1 MAEASPASPGGLL
14 PAGSLLA
21 TKLFVPPP
29 GPCLVE
35 RPRLLEKLN
44 QALRPGCR
52 LTLVSAPPG
61 FGKTTLVSTWAL
73 SARAARTGGAPV
85 PPARSGPGRAA
96 AQVQA
101 GTLARGAKPG
111 RAGAEPGLSVA
122 WLSLDERDND
132 PVLFWSYVCASLHG
146 QASSLGQGA
155 QALLR
160 SVQGANFEAVLA
172 ALINDLARLPA
183 PVLLVLDDFHLIR
196 SPAIINSLG
205 FLLDRMPPQF
215 HLLIL
220 TRSDPHLPL
229 ALLRS
234 RGQLLDIRQDDLR
247 FSAHEAGS
255 FLNAGM
261 GLDLAPQAVEALH
274 ARTEGWAA
282 GLQLAAVSL
291 RGREKADEFIASF
304 SGSNRYILDY
314 LFEEVLKRQ
323 PSESQTFLLKTS
335 ILDSFCGPL
344 CAALL
349 AGTALGPFPDAQAV
363 LGYLESNNLFVVPLD
378 EERRWYRYHQLF
390 ADLLRKRL
398 RQTDPASEAELHARA
413 SRWYEQADLPYPAVD
428 HALRVPDYARAGRL
442 LADSAEA
449 ILNRGEY
456 SWLLQSIRKLPA
468 AQAQA
473 HPELYIVEATIL
485 ASTGYLNEA
494 EECLRSFE
502 EHAPAAAL
510 DAPLSDW
517 LAGRTATV
525 RALIAILQGD
535 AAGSR
540 RYAGLALEKLP
551 RGSESPWRAHL
562 LVALSHLNVAS
573 GDLEAARQDLVEA
586 VEAGKLARHAYMT
599 LDAATH
605 LSLTLW
611 MQGRLNE
618 ACQVNQQA
626 LQFVEQLGGLDGTL
640 EAGMLFL
647 GWGFILCER
656 HELDEAGEYIRH
668 GLEASRSAGNP
679 GTLAWAYQVFIR
691 FLIAQGDL
699 PAAEAA
705 AREADRLV
713 QGSDIPAWIECGAAA
728 LIAQVWVRLGKIAA
742 AEQYLAR
749 RGILLGGEIQYP
761 HQAEYHALACLF
773 LAKGELDAAE
783 QLFERLREWAEIAGQ
798 RSWVI
803 AAQVQLA
810 LVYRARGQRQP
821 ALQAL
826 TRAMELAEPE
836 GYVQLFVD
844 EGEALAGLI
853 RDVPLDYARRLLA
866 AFPGAKA
873 GPVGVTGVRQRAP
886 ALFDDLSPREV
897 EVLRLVAEGL
907 SNKEIALQLCISL
920 RTVKYHTNSIYTKLN
935 VSSRTQAVGQARALG
950 IL

>member
-1 MAEASPASPGGLL
+1 MAEASPASPGSLL
-14 PAGSLLA
+14 PASSLLA
-21 TKLFVPPP
+21 TKLFIPPP

-44 QALRPGCR
+44 QVLQPGCR

-61 FGKTTLVSTWAL
+61 FGKTTLVSMWAV
-73 SARAARTGGAPV
+73 SARAAHRG
-85 PPARSGPGRAA
+85 
-96 AQVQA
+96 
-101 GTLARGAKPG
+101 LA
-111 RAGAEPGLSVA
+111 VA

-146 QASSLGQGA
+146 QGA

-160 SVQGANFEAVLA
+160 SVQGTNFEAALT
-172 ALINDLARLPA
+172 ALINDLARLSA

-196 SPAIINSLG
+196 SPAIVGSLG

-215 HLLIL
+215 HLLVL

-234 RGQLLDIRQDDLR
+234 RGQLLEIRQADLR
-247 FSAHEAGS
+247 FSAREADS

-261 GLDLAPQAVEALH
+261 GLGLAPQAVEALH

-304 SGSNRYILDY
+304 SGSHRYILDY
-314 LFEEVLKRQ
+314 LFEEVLRRQ
-323 PSESQTFLLKTS
+323 LPESQTFLLKTS

-344 CAALL
+344 CDALL
-349 AGTALGPFPDAQAV
+349 AGTALGSFPDAQAV
-363 LGYLESNNLFVVPLD
+363 LEYLESNNLFIVSLD

-390 ADLLRKRL
+390 ADLLRKHL
-398 RQTDPASEAELHARA
+398 RRQADPAAETELHARA

-428 HALRVPDYARAGRL
+428 HALRVPDYARAARL
-442 LADSAEA
+442 LEGSAEA

-456 SWLLQSIRKLPA
+456 NWLLQSIRKLPTE
-468 AQAQA
+468 QAQA
-473 HPELYIVEATIL
+473 HPELYIVEATVL
-485 ASTGYLNEA
+485 ASTGYLREA
-494 EECLRSFE
+494 EECLRAFE
-502 EHAPAAAL
+502 GHSPAVAP
-510 DAPLSDW
+510 DSPLGDW
-517 LAGRTATV
+517 LAGGTATV
-525 RALIAILQGD
+525 RALIAIFRGD
-535 AAGSR
+535 TAGSR
-540 RYAGLALEKLP
+540 HCAGLALAKLP

-562 LVALSHLNVAS
+562 LVALSHLDVAN
-573 GDLEAARQDLVEA
+573 GDLEAARQDLIEA
-586 VEAGKLARHAYMT
+586 IEAGKLAHHAYMT
-599 LDAATH
+599 LDATTH

-618 ACQVNQQA
+618 ACQVNRQA

-656 HELDEAGEYIRH
+656 HELDEAGEYIRR
-668 GLEASRSAGNP
+668 GLESSRSAGNP

-713 QGSDIPAWIECGAAA
+713 QESDIPVWIECGDAA
-728 LIAQVWVRLGKIAA
+728 LIAQVWIRLGKIAA
-742 AEQYLAR
+742 AEQYLAK
-749 RGILLGGEIQYP
+749 RGIVRGGEIQHP
-761 HQAEYHALACLF
+761 HQAEYHSLACLF
-773 LAKGELDAAE
+773 LAKGELDAAA
-783 QLFERLREWAEIAGQ
+783 QLLERLREWAETAGQ

-803 AAQVQLA
+803 SAQVQLA
-810 LVYRARGQRQP
+810 LVYQARGQRQP

-826 TRAMELAEPE
+826 ARAMELAEPE
-836 GYVQLFVD
+836 GYVQTFVD
-844 EGEALAGLI
+844 EGEALAGLL
-853 RDVPLDYARRLLA
+853 RDIPLDYAGRLLA
-866 AFPGAKA
+866 AFPGAQTGLVA
-873 GPVGVTGVRQRAP
+873 VTDARRRVP
-886 ALFDDLSPREV
+886 ALFGDLSPREV
-897 EVLRLVAEGL
+897 EVLGLVAEGL
-907 SNKEIALQLCISL
+907 SNKEIAQQLCISL
-920 RTVKYHTNSIYTKLN
+920 RTVKYHTNNIYTKLN

>member
-1 MAEASPASPGGLL
+1 MAEASPASPDGLP

-44 QALRPGCR
+44 QGLRPGCR

-61 FGKTTLVSTWAL
+61 FGKTTLVSTWAV
-73 SARAARTGGAPV
+73 SARAAER
-85 PPARSGPGRAA
+85 
-96 AQVQA
+96 
-101 GTLARGAKPG
+101 
-111 RAGAEPGLSVA
+111 GLSVA

-132 PVLFWSYVCASLHG
+132 PVLFWSYVCASLQS
-146 QASSLGQGA
+146 QAGSLGQGA
-155 QALLR
+155 QALLH
-160 SVQGANFEAVLA
+160 SVRGTNFEAALT
-172 ALINDLARLPA
+172 ALINDWARLSA

-196 SPAIINSLG
+196 SPAIVGSLT
-205 FLLDRMPPQF
+205 FLLDRMPPQL

-234 RGQLLDIRQDDLR
+234 RGQLLEIRQDDLR

-255 FLNAGM
+255 FLNTGM
-261 GLDLAPQAVEALH
+261 GLSLAPQAVEALH
-274 ARTEGWAA
+274 ARTEGWVA

-291 RGREKADEFIASF
+291 RGHEKSDEFIASF

-314 LFEEVLKRQ
+314 LFEEVFKRQ
-323 PSESQTFLLKTS
+323 LPECQTFLLKTS

-344 CAALL
+344 CDAVLS
-349 AGTALGPFPDAQAV
+349 GTALGPFSDAQTV
-363 LGYLESNNLFVVPLD
+363 LEYLERNNLFIVPLD

-398 RQTDPASEAELHARA
+398 RRQADPAGEAELHARA
-413 SRWYEQADLPYPAVD
+413 SRWYEQADLLYPAVD
-428 HALRVPDYARAGRL
+428 HALRVPDYAQAARL
-442 LADSAEA
+442 LEGSAETV
-449 ILNRGEY
+449 LNRGEY
-456 SWLLQSIRKLPA
+456 NWLLQSIRKLPA
-468 AQAQA
+468 EQAQA

-485 ASTGYLNEA
+485 ASTGYLREA
-494 EECLRSFE
+494 EERLHAFE
-502 EHAPAAAL
+502 EHSPAAAL
-510 DAPLSDW
+510 DDW
-517 LAGRTATV
+517 LAGRVATV
-525 RALIAILQGD
+525 RALIAIFRGD
-535 AAGSR
+535 TAGSR

-562 LVALSHLNVAS
+562 LIALSHLNVAN
-573 GDLEAARQDLVEA
+573 GDLEAARQNLAEA
-586 VEAGKLARHAYMT
+586 VEAGKLAHHAYMT
-599 LDAATH
+599 LDATTH

-618 ACQVNQQA
+618 AWQIDQQA
-626 LQFVEQLGGLDGTL
+626 LQFVEQLGGLEGTL

-656 HELDEAGEYIRH
+656 HELDEAGEYIRR

-691 FLIAQGDL
+691 FLIARGDL
-699 PAAEAA
+699 TAAEAA
-705 AREADRLV
+705 AREADHLV
-713 QGSDIPAWIECGAAA
+713 QVSDIPVWIECGDAA
-728 LIAQVWVRLGKIAA
+728 LIAQVWIRLGKIAA
-742 AEQYLAR
+742 AEEYLAK
-749 RGILLGGEIQYP
+749 RGIVFGGRIQYP
-761 HQAEYHALACLF
+761 HQAEYHSLACLF
-773 LAKGELDAAE
+773 LAKRELDAAAQLLE
-783 QLFERLREWAEIAGQ
+783 QLREWAEMAGQ

-803 AAQVQLA
+803 SAQVQLA
-810 LVYRARGQRQP
+810 LVYQARGQRQP

-853 RDVPLDYARRLLA
+853 RDVPLEYAGRLLA
-866 AFPGAKA
+866 ALPGAKA
-873 GPVGVTGVRQRAP
+873 GLDGVMDARRRAP
-886 ALFDDLSPREV
+886 APFGDLSPREI
-897 EVLRLVAEGL
+897 EVLRLVADGL
-907 SNKEIALQLCISL
+907 SNKEIARQLCISL

-935 VSSRTQAVGQARALG
+935 VSNRTQAVGQARALG